1 MKRELFCDIETFS
14 PTPIK
19 HGTHKYAEAAEV
31 MILAYALDDPLLGE
45 EGPIHVLDLA
55 NGDVLPTE
63 FLDALADPEVIVV
76 GHNFSMF
83 DRVVLRAALA
93 LDIAPER
100 IEDTMVQA
108 QSHGLPG
115 GLDKLCQIFNVP
127 EALAKHQGGRSL
139 IQLFCQPRPKNMAQR
154 RATKATHPVEW
165 ERFLRYAG
173 GDISSMRYLRKVM
186 PKWNYPGKPKGNQ
199 QFSDEHRLWL
209 LDQKINDRGFEV
221 DLDLAEA
228 AVNMVT
234 RHKKHM
240 AERCVTLTEGEV
252 KAATQRD
259 ALLTH
264 LLMEYGV
271 TLPDMQKSTLE
282 RRLQDEELPWAV
294 RELIA
299 LRLEASGTSQSKY
312 QVALNST
319 SSDGR
324 MRGTLVF
331 CGAARTGRWAGRLW
345 QPQNLSR
352 PDMKSDE
359 IEEHITL
366 IKSGSGDLLLDDPMR
381 SASNALRGTIVASA
395 GHKLVVADLANIEGR
410 VAAWLAGET
419 WKLQAF
425 RDYDAGIG
433 PDLYKVA
440 YGKAFN
446 VDPNFNHKTVEG
458 NLKRQIGK
466 VMELMLQYAGGVGA
480 FITGAMTYRIDLD
493 EMAEACLPVIPEDVL
508 QEAWGFLEWTKKQR
522 RSTFGLED
530 RVFVACEALKRL
542 WRRGHPAIV
551 AFWAALDTAIRS
563 AILNPGVV
571 TTAGRNR
578 FHVKDAWLRM
588 QMPSGRF
595 LCYANPAIDEK
606 GQISYQG
613 LNSYTRQWQKIKTYN
628 GKVFENDC
636 QSVARDVMAHNM
648 EAIEEAGF
656 PVVLSV
662 HDEVVTEPPDDPHYT
677 SSRLEQLLA
686 ATPFWADETLPL
698 AAAGA
703 EMYRYA
709 KTD

>member
-1 MKRELFCDIETFS
+1 MKRELLIDTETFS
-14 PTPIK
+14 PTPLK
-19 HGTHKYAEAAEV
+19 HGTHKYSEAAEV
-31 MILAYALDDPLLGE
+31 MIVSYAIDDPMLGE
-45 EGPIHVLDLA
+45 EGPITVVDLA
-55 NGDVLPTE
+55 NGDPLPDDLTQA
-63 FLDALADPEVIVV
+63 LDDPEVIIV

-83 DRVVLRAALA
+83 DRTVIRHALGRE
-93 LDIAPER
+93 IPVER

-115 GLDKLCQIFNVP
+115 GLDKLCSIFKVP
-127 EALAKHQGGRSL
+127 EDQAKHQGGRSL
-139 IQLFCQPRPKNMAQR
+139 IQLFCVPRPKNMAQR

-165 ERFLRYAG
+165 DRFLRYAG

-186 PKWNYPGKPKGNQ
+186 PRWNYPGKPKGNQ
-199 QFSDEHRLWL
+199 QFSDEYRLWL
-209 LDQKINDRGFEV
+209 LDQTINDRGFAV
-221 DLDLAEA
+221 DLDLAES
-228 AVNMVT
+228 AVNMVM

-240 AERCVTLTEGEV
+240 ASRCVELTEGEV

-282 RRLQDEELPWAV
+282 RRLQDEELPWPV

-312 QVALNST
+312 QTLLNGVSA
-319 SSDGR
+319 DGR
-324 MRGTLVF
+324 LRGTLAF
-331 CGAARTGRWAGRLW
+331 CGAARTGRWAGRLF
-345 QPQNLSR
+345 QPQNLPR
-352 PDMKSDE
+352 PDMKADE
-359 IEEHITL
+359 IEEHIVL
-366 IKSGSGDLLLDDPMR
+366 IKSDAGDLLLDEPMR
-381 SASNALRGTIVASA
+381 SASNAIRGCIVAQP

-410 VAAWLAGET
+410 VAAWLAGED
-419 WKLQAF
+419 WKLKAF
-425 RDYDAGIG
+425 REYDAGIG

-446 VDPNFNHKTVEG
+446 VDPNFDHKTIEG
-458 NLKRQIGK
+458 YLKRQIGK
-466 VMELMLQYAGGVGA
+466 VMELMLQYEGGVGA
-480 FITGAMTYRIDLD
+480 FITGAMTYNIDLD
-493 EMAEACLPVIPEDVL
+493 AMADACLPVIAEDVL
-508 QEAWGFLEWTKKQR
+508 QEAWGFLAWTKKQR

-530 RVFVACEALKRL
+530 RVFVACDALKRL

-551 AFWAALDTAIRS
+551 AFWKALDEAIRQ

-571 TTAGRNR
+571 TVAGRNR

-588 QMPSGRF
+588 QLPSGRF

-613 LNSYTRQWQKIKTYN
+613 LNSYTRQWQKIKTYA

-648 EAIEEAGF
+648 EHIEEAGF
-656 PVVLSV
+656 PIVLSV
-662 HDEVVTEPPDDPHYT
+662 HDEIVTEPVDSAEYT
-677 SSRLEQLLA
+677 SKRLEQLLA
-686 ATPFWADETLPL
+686 AQPFWADDTLPL